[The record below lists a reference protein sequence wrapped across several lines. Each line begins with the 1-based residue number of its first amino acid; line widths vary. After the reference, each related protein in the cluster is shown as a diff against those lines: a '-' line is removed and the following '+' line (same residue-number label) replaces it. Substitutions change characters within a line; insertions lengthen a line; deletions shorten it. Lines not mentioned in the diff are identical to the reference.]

1 MSKKKQI
8 EVVVVSYSEYQDPEF
23 VFPSKFMFRN
33 ELGQYVFIKTSKR
46 AIAEQFVAETTG
58 GLFKVREV

>member
-46 AIAEQFVAETTG
+46 AIAEQFVAETTNN
-58 GLFKVREV
+58 LFKIREV